1 MRAALEPLRLSL
13 NGQAFSG
20 GAAPTYA
27 DYMVFGAL
35 QWARCVSPMKLKLLT
50 DDDSVYAWRKR
61 LLDYFDGM
69 AGKAMAREI

>member
-35 QWARCVSPMKLKLLT
+35 QWARRVSPKKLLT
-50 DDDSVYAWRKR
+50 EDDSVYAWRKR

-69 AGKAMAREI
+69 AGKAPACEI

>member
-1 MRAALEPLRLSL
+1 
-13 NGQAFSG
+13 
-20 GAAPTYA
+20 
-27 DYMVFGAL
+27 
-35 QWARCVSPMKLKLLT
+35 MKMLT